1 MSEPQQQKQLQLP
14 QADLTNLVISASKV
28 AHVQLGNSLEHA
40 LLVLIKSGY
49 SSIPVLDMDYR
60 IHGLISKTLILESIL
75 GIERIEYEKL
85 AEQKVE
91 DVMNRKIPRIKETDD
106 FLRAL
111 ELSINHP
118 FLCVENED
126 GVFVGILTRK
136 SILALFYRQIRG
148 LE

>member
-1 MSEPQQQKQLQLP
+1 MSEPQQQQLQLP
-14 QADLTNLVISASKV
+14 QADLADMIISASKV

-60 IHGLISKTLILESIL
+60 IHGLISKTLIFESIL

-85 AEQKVE
+85 EDRKVE
-91 DVMNRKIPRIKETDD
+91 DVMNQKIPRIKETDD

-118 FLCVENED
+118 FICVENEED
-126 GVFVGILTRK
+126 VFVGILTRK
-136 SILALFYRQIRG
+136 SILALLYRQIRG
-148 LE
+148 FE